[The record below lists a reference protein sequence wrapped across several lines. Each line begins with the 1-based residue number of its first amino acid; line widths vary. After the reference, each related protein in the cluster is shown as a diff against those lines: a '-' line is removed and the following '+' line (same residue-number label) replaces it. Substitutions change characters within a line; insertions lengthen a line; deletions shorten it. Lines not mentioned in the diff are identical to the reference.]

1 MITLKDNGAVG
12 VKCPITKFQFE
23 IPSLNDVVN
32 KMIMPRLKN
41 IDFFDETN
49 LDKVNDNVWY
59 KLGPLQWLTWIV
71 TIATGAFLMMFY
83 IPTAE
88 QAYSSI
94 EHIQQHI
101 PFGWLV
107 RGMHKYGA
115 DAFII
120 MCTLKMYRIVIC
132 GDYKGKREL
141 NLWVCFFLLLLGFYS
156 GLSGYLLIWNQ
167 RAFWATK
174 VFATFPGYMDQFGI
188 NLAFLG
194 ATVVNKLIEW
204 GVPTSLPAV
213 PVEEGGGILLD
224 MKLLN
229 QYVNLNLG
237 MTTQQ
242 ILLGGSAIGQA
253 TITRFYSMHM
263 ALSTIG
269 LIIVELYF
277 YSNKK
282 KRFNL
287 PWWPE
292 GVLMIFMIAAA
303 ATIFPAESG
312 ARANPSVTPLPIL
325 SDWYFLALY
334 QMYKYIEP
342 VLATAVTM
350 LIPATVLSMPFFDRS
365 KEMAIHKRPIVMC
378 ISIMGA
384 INTIVFSVLIILNI
398 ADINTDPPYWIFGS
412 TMIVAIGIYLS
423 QKQYA
428 GIDRWKLMLAYTIFQ
443 LLYLSRIHTVPY
455 FGLALD
461 DLLGNTFLADGSWGR
476 MWIFYGGSFLIMLA
490 IWAAE
495 NAAACKAKGAQAK

>member
-1 MITLKDNGAVG
+1 MPENNIKSTLTKTTELVEFG
-12 VKCPITKFQFE
+12 VKF
-23 IPSLNDVVN
+23 LMD
-32 KMIMPRLKN
+32 RLKN

-49 LDKVNDNVWY
+49 VDKQVENVWY
-59 KLGPLQWLTWIV
+59 KLGPIQWLTWIV
-71 TIATGAFLMMFY
+71 TIVTGALLVMFY

-88 QAYSSI
+88 QAYDSI
-94 EHIQQHI
+94 LVIQEYI
-101 PFGWLV
+101 PFGGLI

-120 MCTLKMYRIVIC
+120 ICTIKLYRIVIC
-132 GDYKGKREL
+132 ADYKGKREL
-141 NLWVCFFLLLLGFYS
+141 NFWVCFFLLLLGFYS

-194 ATVVNKLIEW
+194 ETVVNFLLKL
-204 GVPTSLPAV
+204 GVPSSLPTV
-213 PVEEGGGILLD
+213 PVAEGGGVLWD

-229 QYVNLNLG
+229 QYVNFNIG

-269 LIIVELYF
+269 LIVTELYF

-287 PWWPE
+287 PWSE
-292 GVLMIFMIAAA
+292 GFLIIFMIAAA
-303 ATIFPAESG
+303 AVIFPAESG
-312 ARANPSVTPLPIL
+312 ARANPAVTPLPIL

-342 VLATAVTM
+342 VLATFVTV
-350 LIPATVLSMPFFDRS
+350 LIPATVLLMPFFDTS
-365 KEMAIHKRPIVMC
+365 KETKITRRPIVMALT
-378 ISIMGA
+378 IMGA
-384 INTIVFSVLIILNI
+384 VNTIVFSVLIILNI
-398 ADINTDPPYWIFGS
+398 ANINNDPPYWIFGS
-412 TMIVAIGIYLS
+412 TMIVAIGIYFS
-423 QKQYA
+423 QKRYA
-428 GIDRWKLMLAYTIFQ
+428 GINRWKMMTVYTVFQ

-455 FGLALD
+455 FGLP
-461 DLLGNTFLADGSWGR
+461 LGKYFDGTFFEDGSWGR
-476 MWIFYGGSFLIMLA
+476 MWIFYGGAFLLLVMA
-490 IWAAE
+490 YFCENKCAKEASKGDGVASAAVT
-495 NAAACKAKGAQAK
+495 A

>member
-1 MITLKDNGAVG
+1 MIAQYLSIGQ
-12 VKCPITKFQFE
+12 KFVM
-23 IPSLNDVVN
+23 D
-32 KMIMPRLKN
+32 KLKN
-41 IDFFDETN
+41 IDFFDETFV
-49 LDKVNDNVWY
+49 DKQKENVWY
-59 KLGPLQWLTWIV
+59 KLGPLQWLCWIV
-71 TIATGAFLMMFY
+71 TVATGAALVGFY

-88 QAYSSI
+88 QAYDSVMR
-94 EHIQQHI
+94 IQHEI

-107 RGMHKYGA
+107 RGMHKYGG

-120 MCTLKMYRIVIC
+120 MCTLRIYRMFIC
-132 GDYKGKREL
+132 ADYKGNREF
-141 NLWVCFFLLLLGFYS
+141 NLWACFFMMLLGFYS

-194 ATVVNKLIEW
+194 ETVVNKLLEW
-204 GVPTSLPAV
+204 GVPTSLPGKSVAD
-213 PVEEGGGILLD
+213 GGAILLD
-224 MKLLN
+224 LKLLN
-229 QYVNLNLG
+229 EYINMNVG

-269 LIIVELYF
+269 LIVVELYF

-292 GVLMIFMIAAA
+292 GFLVIAMIAAA
-303 ATIFPAESG
+303 AMIFPAEFGSW
-312 ARANPSVTPLPIL
+312 ANASVTPLPIL

-342 VLATAVTM
+342 VLATFVTV
-350 LIPATVLSMPFFDRS
+350 LIPATVLLVPFFDTS
-365 KEMAIHKRPIVMC
+365 KDTKFIHRPLIMSIC
-378 ISIMGA
+378 IMGA
-384 INTIVFSVLIILNI
+384 VNAIVFSVLIILNI

-412 TMIVAIGIYLS
+412 TVIVALGIYFS
-423 QKQYA
+423 QKRHA
-428 GIDRWKLMLAYTIFQ
+428 KINRIGLLTTFLVFIT
-443 LLYLSRIHTVPY
+443 LYLLRVHTVPY
-455 FGLALD
+455 FGLPLESALD
-461 DLLGNTFLADGSWGR
+461 GTFFEDGPWGR
-476 MWIFYGGSFLIMLA
+476 NWIFYGGAFLLMVFLYFY
-490 IWAAE
+490 E
-495 NAAACKAKGAQAK
+495 EFMTMSNFKPEYKQVKGASA

>member
-1 MITLKDNGAVG
+1 MLA
-12 VKCPITKFQFE
+12 TKLPV
-23 IPSLNDVVN
+23 INMTVN
-32 KMIMPRLKN
+32 ELLDESKKQVMSRLKN
-41 IDFFDETN
+41 IDFFDEN
-49 LDKVNDNVWY
+49 NVDKVKDNIWY
-59 KLGPLQWLTWIV
+59 KLGPIQWLTWIV
-71 TIATGAFLMMFY
+71 TIVTGALLMMFY

-88 QAYSSI
+88 QAYDSI
-94 EHIQQHI
+94 INIQEHI
-101 PFGWLV
+101 PFGWLI

-120 MCTLKMYRIVIC
+120 MCTIKLYRIVIC
-132 GDYKGKREL
+132 ADYKGNREL
-141 NLWVCFFLLLLGFYS
+141 NFWVCFFLLLLGFYS

-174 VFATFPGYMDQFGI
+174 VFATFPGYMDQFGL

-213 PVEEGGGILLD
+213 SVEQGGGVLWD

-229 QYVNLNLG
+229 QFVNLNVG

-263 ALSTIG
+263 ALSTLG
-269 LIIVELYF
+269 LIVTELYF

-287 PWWPE
+287 PWWPD
-292 GVLMIFMIAAA
+292 GFIVIAMIASVAM
-303 ATIFPAESG
+303 IFPAEMG

-342 VLATAVTM
+342 VLATFVTV
-350 LIPATVLSMPFFDRS
+350 LIPATVLFMPFFDRS
-365 KEMAIHKRPIVMC
+365 KETHILKRPVVLGLTV
-378 ISIMGA
+378 MGA
-384 INTIVFSVLIILNI
+384 INAIVFSILIILNI
-398 ADINTDPPYWIFGS
+398 ANINTDPPYWVFGS
-412 TMIVAIGIYLS
+412 TMIVAIGIYFS
-423 QKQYA
+423 QKLYA
-428 GIDRWKLMLAYTIFQ
+428 KIDRWKLMLAFTIFQ
-443 LLYLSRIHTVPY
+443 FLYLSRVHTVPY
-455 FGLALD
+455 FGLPLED
-461 DLLGNTFLADGSWGR
+461 VLGNTFFADGSWGR
-476 MWIFYGGSFLIMLA
+476 LWIFYGGSFLVMFI
-490 IWAAE
+490 IWLMENNGPKMKEVAA
-495 NAAACKAKGAQAK
+495 

>member
-1 MITLKDNGAVG
+1 MSAELNKKNGICIT
-12 VKCPITKFQFE
+12 CPITKIQ
-23 IPSLNDVVN
+23 INLPSIDDVIN
-32 KMIMPRLKN
+32 KIIMPRLKN

-49 LDKVNDNVWY
+49 VDKVKNNIWY
-59 KLGPLQWLTWIV
+59 KLGPHQWLTWIV
-71 TIATGAFLMMFY
+71 TIVTGAILMMFY

-94 EHIQQHI
+94 AVIQDHI
-101 PFGWLV
+101 PWGWLI

-120 MCTLKMYRIVIC
+120 ICTLKLYRIVIC
-132 GDYKGKREL
+132 ADYKGKREI
-141 NLWVCFFLLLLGFYS
+141 NFWVCFFLLLLGFYS

-174 VFATFPGYMDQFGI
+174 VFATFPGYMDQFGL

-204 GVPTSLPAV
+204 GVPTSLPRL

-229 QYVNLNLG
+229 QYINFNVG

-269 LIIVELYF
+269 LIVVELFF

-287 PWWPE
+287 PWAE
-292 GVLMIFMIAAA
+292 GFLVIAMIAAA

-312 ARANPSVTPLPIL
+312 ARANPAVTPLPIL

-350 LIPATVLSMPFFDRS
+350 LIPATVLFMPFFDQS
-365 KEMAIHKRPIVMC
+365 KETKIYRRPVVMC
-378 ISIMGA
+378 LSIMGA
-384 INTIVFSVLIILNI
+384 LNAIVFSVFIILNI

-412 TMIVAIGIYLS
+412 TMIVAVGIYLY
-423 QKQYA
+423 QKIH
-428 GIDRWKLMLAYTIFQ
+428 GNIDRWKLMLAYTIFQ
-443 LLYLSRIHTVPY
+443 FLYLSRVHTVPY
-455 FGLALD
+455 FGLPLKDALE
-461 DLLGNTFLADGSWGR
+461 GTFFADGSWGR
-476 MWIFYGGSFLIMLA
+476 NWIFYGGAFLVMFI
-490 IWAAE
+490 IWLAE
-495 NAAACKAKGAQAK
+495 NCGPRIPEGEKA

>member
-1 MITLKDNGAVG
+1 MLASISKAVM
-12 VKCPITKFQFE
+12 
-23 IPSLNDVVN
+23 D
-32 KMIMPRLKN
+32 RLKN
-41 IDFFDETN
+41 VDFFDETFVEQQ
-49 LDKVNDNVWY
+49 KDNVWY

-71 TIATGAFLMMFY
+71 TIVTGALLVMFY

-88 QAYSSI
+88 QAYDSI
-94 EHIQQHI
+94 IVIQEHI
-101 PFGWLV
+101 PFGWLI

-120 MCTLKMYRIVIC
+120 MCTLKMYRMFIC
-132 GDYKGKREL
+132 ADYKGNREL
-141 NLWVCFFLLLLGFYS
+141 NLWICFFLLLLGFYS

-174 VFATFPGYMDQFGI
+174 VFATFPGYMDQFGL

-194 ATVVNKLIEW
+194 ETVVNKLIEW

-213 PVEEGGGILLD
+213 PVSEGGGILLD

-229 QYVNLNLG
+229 QYVNLNVG
-237 MTTQQ
+237 MVTQQ

-282 KRFNL
+282 KRFNI
-287 PWWPE
+287 PWSE
-292 GVLMIFMIAAA
+292 GFLVIFMIAAA
-303 ATIFPAESG
+303 ATIFPAEMG
-312 ARANPSVTPLPIL
+312 ARANPAVTPLPIL

-342 VLATAVTM
+342 VLATFVTV
-350 LIPATVLSMPFFDRS
+350 LIPATVLLLPFADTS
-365 KEMAIHKRPIVMC
+365 KEKSIAKRPLILWTT
-378 ISIMGA
+378 IMA
-384 INTIVFSVLIILNI
+384 AANTIAFSVLIILNI
-398 ADINTDPPYWIFGS
+398 ANINNDPPYWIAGS
-412 TMIVAIGIYLS
+412 TILVAIGIYFS

-428 GIDRWKLMLAYTIFQ
+428 GIDRWRSLVLYFVFMA
-443 LLYLSRIHTVPY
+443 LYLLRVHTHPY
-455 FGLALD
+455 FGLPLEGQ
-461 DLLGNTFLADGSWGR
+461 LGDTFFADGSWGR
-476 MWIFYGGSFLIMLA
+476 MWIFYGGFAVLHFLLLQ
-490 IWAAE
+490 WE
-495 NAAACKAKGAQAK
+495 SKNAVINKEAK

>member
-1 MITLKDNGAVG
+1 MDKLVSAIDFSQ
-12 VKCPITKFQFE
+12 KFVM
-23 IPSLNDVVN
+23 D
-32 KMIMPRLKN
+32 RLKN
-41 IDFFDETN
+41 VDFFDETFV
-49 LDKVNDNVWY
+49 DKQKENIWY
-59 KLGPLQWLTWIV
+59 KLGPIQWLTWIITV
-71 TIATGAFLMMFY
+71 VTGAILVMFY

-88 QAYSSI
+88 QAYDSI
-94 EHIQQHI
+94 INIQENI
-101 PFGWLV
+101 PFGWLI

-115 DAFII
+115 DAFIVI
-120 MCTLKMYRIVIC
+120 CTIKLYRIVIC
-132 GDYKGKREL
+132 ADYKGKREL
-141 NLWVCFFLLLLGFYS
+141 NFWICFFLLLLGFYS

-194 ATVVNKLIEW
+194 ETVVNQLIKW

-213 PVEEGGGILLD
+213 PVAEGGGVLWD

-229 QYVNLNLG
+229 EYINFNVG

-292 GVLMIFMIAAA
+292 GFIVILMVAAA
-303 ATIFPAESG
+303 AMIFPAEMG
-312 ARANPSVTPLPIL
+312 ARANPAVTPLPIL

-342 VLATAVTM
+342 VLATFVTV
-350 LIPATVLSMPFFDRS
+350 LIPATVLFMPFFDTS
-365 KEMAIHKRPIVMC
+365 KETKITRRPIVL
-378 ISIMGA
+378 SLTVMGA
-384 INTIVFSVLIILNI
+384 INAVVFSVLIILNI
-398 ADINTDPPYWIFGS
+398 ANINTDPPYWIFGS
-412 TMIVAIGIYLS
+412 TMIVALGIYYS
-423 QKQYA
+423 QKFYA
-428 GIDRWKLMLAYTIFQ
+428 GINRWKLLAVYTIFQ

-455 FGLALD
+455 FGMPLD
-461 DLLGNTFLADGSWGR
+461 DVLGKTFFADGLWGR
-476 MWIFYGGSFLIMLA
+476 MWIFYGGFFVLMVLVYLL
-490 IWAAE
+490 E
-495 NAAACKAKGAQAK
+495 NQEASNSTKGDGVASTAVTA

>member
-1 MITLKDNGAVG
+1 MSAE
-12 VKCPITKFQFE
+12 VKNKGGLSFTCPFTKKE
-23 IPSLNDVVN
+23 YDLPSVDDVVN
-32 KMIMPRLKN
+32 KVIMPRLKN

-49 LDKVNDNVWY
+49 VDKVKNNTWY

-94 EHIQQHI
+94 AVIQEHI
-101 PFGWLV
+101 PWGWLV

-120 MCTLKMYRIVIC
+120 ICTLKLYRIVIC
-132 GDYKGKREL
+132 ADYKGKREL
-141 NLWVCFFLLLLGFYS
+141 NFWVCFFLLLLGFYS

-194 ATVVNKLIEW
+194 ATIVNKLIEW

-213 PVEEGGGILLD
+213 PVSEGGGILLD

-269 LIIVELYF
+269 LIVVELYF

-287 PWWPE
+287 PWAE
-292 GVLMIFMIAAA
+292 GFLVIAMIAAA
-303 ATIFPAESG
+303 AMIFPAESG

-350 LIPATVLSMPFFDRS
+350 LIPATVLLMPFFDRS
-365 KEMAIHKRPIVMC
+365 SETAIQRRPIVMC
-378 ISIMGA
+378 LSIMGA

-398 ADINTDPPYWIFGS
+398 ADINTDPPFWIFGS
-412 TMIVAIGIYLS
+412 TMIVAVGIYLS
-423 QKQYA
+423 QKIYA
-428 GIDRWKLMLAYTIFQ
+428 GLDRWRLMLAFTIFQ
-443 LLYLSRIHTVPY
+443 FLYLSRIHTVPY
-455 FGLALD
+455 FGLPLD
-461 DLLGNTFLADGSWGR
+461 GVLDGTFFEDGSWGR
-476 MWIFYGGSFLIMLA
+476 NWIFYGGFFLIMV
-490 IWAAE
+490 IVWAWE
-495 NAAACKAKGAQAK
+495 NCNAQIEKGERA

>member
-1 MITLKDNGAVG
+1 MSAEVNKEKESLIEKIAAV
-12 VKCPITKFQFE
+12 
-23 IPSLNDVVN
+23 IPSADDVVN

-49 LDKVNDNVWY
+49 VDKFKTNIWY

-94 EHIQQHI
+94 DVIQNEI
-101 PFGWLV
+101 PWGWLV

-120 MCTLKMYRIVIC
+120 MCTLKLYRIVIC
-132 GDYKGKREL
+132 ADYKGKREL
-141 NLWVCFFLLLLGFYS
+141 NFWVCFFLLLLGFYS

-194 ATVVNKLIEW
+194 ETIVNKLIEW

-213 PVEEGGGILLD
+213 PVSEGGGVLLD

-229 QYVNLNLG
+229 EYINFNIG

-287 PWWPE
+287 PWSE
-292 GVLMIFMIAAA
+292 GFLVIAMIAAA
-303 ATIFPAESG
+303 AMIFPAESG
-312 ARANPSVTPLPIL
+312 ARANPAVTPLPIL

-342 VLATAVTM
+342 VLATFVTV
-350 LIPATVLSMPFFDRS
+350 LIPATVLFMPFFDRS
-365 KEMAIHKRPIVMC
+365 KETAIHKRPVVMC
-378 ISIMGA
+378 LSIMGA
-384 INTIVFSVLIILNI
+384 INAVVFSVLIILNI
-398 ADINTDPPYWIFGS
+398 ANINTDPPFWVFGS
-412 TMIVAIGIYLS
+412 VMIVAVGVYFS
-423 QKQYA
+423 QKLYA
-428 GIDRWKLMLAYTIFQ
+428 NLDRWRLMLAFTVFQ
-443 LLYLSRIHTVPY
+443 FLYLSRIHTVPY
-455 FGLALD
+455 FGLPLKGVLD
-461 DLLGNTFLADGSWGR
+461 GTFFEDGSWGR
-476 MWIFYGGSFLIMLA
+476 NWIFYGGFFLLML
-490 IWAAE
+490 IVWAWE
-495 NAAACKAKGAQAK
+495 NGNAQLEKGDS